1 MTLAYAVKLHQFE
14 GPLDLLL
21 NLIKEAS
28 IDLYNIPIHRIT
40 RQFLDHLAAA
50 DQTDLEELSDFLV
63 LAATLLE
70 IKSQMLLPDE
80 DLDVIEAFDGT
91 DPREQLVEKLVR
103 YKIYQEASRYLE
115 EREATYNRVFSKP
128 MSTIT
133 FEETEEEPL
142 EGLDARLLERAIG
155 RLMLRATRFNEDKR
169 DFFDKLRR
177 DPYTVEEKID
187 TIRHRLRATTAIPF
201 LTCIGN
207 PSDRFELINTFLALL
222 ELMKMGEIRI
232 SQTDL
237 YAPITIE
244 RRRSDTHESTA

>member
-1 MTLAYAVKLHQFE
+1 MAYAVKLNQFE

-103 YKIYQEASRYLE
+103 YKIYQEASKYLE
-115 EREATYNRVFSKP
+115 DREATYNRVFSKP

-133 FEETEEEPL
+133 FEEQAEEPL

-155 RLMLRATRFNEDKR
+155 KLMVRATRFNADKR

-177 DPYTVEEKID
+177 DPYTVEEKIAS
-187 TIRHRLRATTAIPF
+187 IRQHLSRAEGINF
-201 LTCIGN
+201 LACIGD

-232 SQTDL
+232 TQADL

-244 RRRSDTHESTA
+244 QKRSVTHVSTA